1 MMIDLINRELAG
13 LKFIY
18 DSTSYNDALQIEPD
32 FSGNLDNTARDD
44 LYFCFVDV
52 GSLVMSNKV
61 ADLRIELIKTIS
73 DEGYC
78 CGLFDEVYNYTR
90 GAVFKVKLVDGE
102 NIELTTPQKCLLLA
116 LGYLVQGLESDEV
129 IRKHEFLASMHTP
142 ESIEVAKSQAFKF
155 YAYYCLSVNK
165 RTPSYNGKLATLD
178 KIRITREF
186 NGAFIDEFL
195 ANTANGLR
203 KNTNVE
209 NFVRERLIPALRKA
223 WREQHI
229 KKSKSDTKS
238 TIWSMQKITK
248 DGIGFLKFYVSN
260 YLDRKFKQGN
270 YD

>member
-18 DSTSYNDALQIEPD
+18 DSTIYNNTLKIEPD
-32 FSGNLDNTARDD
+32 FSGNLDNPARID
-44 LYFCFVDV
+44 LDFCFWDV
-52 GSLVMSNKV
+52 GSLVINNKV
-61 ADLRIELIKTIS
+61 SDLRIELIKTIS

-78 CGLFDEVYNYTR
+78 CGLFNEVYNYIR

-116 LGYLVQGLESDEV
+116 LGYLVQGLEWDEM
-129 IRKHEFLASMHTP
+129 IRKDKLLASMLYTP
-142 ESIEVAKSQAFKF
+142 ESIEVAKSQALKF

-165 RTPSYNGKLATLD
+165 HAPAYNGKLATLD
-178 KIRITREF
+178 RIRMTREF

-238 TIWSMQKITK
+238 TIWSKQKTTK
-248 DGIGFLKFYVSN
+248 GGFDSLKFYVSN
-260 YLDRKFKQGN
+260 YLDRKFK
-270 YD
+270 